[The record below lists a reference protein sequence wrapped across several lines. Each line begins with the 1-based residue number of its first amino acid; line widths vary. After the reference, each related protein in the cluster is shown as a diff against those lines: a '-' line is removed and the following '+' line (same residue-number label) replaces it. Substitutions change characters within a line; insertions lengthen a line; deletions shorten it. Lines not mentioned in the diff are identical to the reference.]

1 MLIFEKRNKVNG
13 HLVIFTKKKGGGFKQ
28 IVRNKNR
35 DTKTLFPEI
44 KKEKKKKILK
54 GYSG

>member
-44 KKEKKKKILK
+44 KKEKKKR
-54 GYSG
+54 S